1 MLSSKPEVWKE
12 TPHTTIFLLIIMA
25 PPALIKA
32 FREVGVCSGKGWGWN
47 LEAEGISSAE
57 GQSPGEMEGP
67 VKAAELG
74 EN

>member
-1 MLSSKPEVWKE
+1 MGSQALRLASCGGPVWW
-12 TPHTTIFLLIIMA
+12 
-25 PPALIKA
+25 
-32 FREVGVCSGKGWGWN
+32 EVGVCSGKGWGWN